1 MPRLISCSAALVL
14 LLGAC
19 GNEEPEVQIPP
30 GSDTNITADDPER
43 AEEAVSEPASEG
55 EATTV
60 DPYDYLMPDG
70 STASFLGEGIEYA
83 NFTLRTVYLE
93 GEHVAVYENNGGTV
107 ALRVY
112 RLSEDAIELVEEQ
125 VEFYEDY
132 TATREELEALEPIR
146 TYLTFPLESGMVIGE
161 RTVVETETTV
171 ETPYK
176 NFEQVVVL
184 ESKGEQDSLSRS
196 YFAEGYGEIKREY
209 RMQEEGQEEFVVT
222 SVLEE
227 LETE

>member
-1 MPRLISCSAALVL
+1 MPRLLSCSLALVL

-43 AEEAVSEPASEG
+43 AEEAVSEPASEE
-55 EATTV
+55 EAATV
-60 DPYDYLMPDG
+60 DPYDYFMPDG
-70 STASFLGEGIEYA
+70 STASFLGEGNEYA
-83 NFTLRTVYLE
+83 SFTLRTVYLE
-93 GEHVAVYENNGGTV
+93 GEHVAVYEDNGGTV

-146 TYLTFPLESGMVIGE
+146 TYLTFPLESGTVIGE
-161 RTVVETETTV
+161 RTVVETDATV
-171 ETPYK
+171 ETPFK

-184 ESKGEQDSLSRS
+184 EREGEEDSLSRS

>member
-1 MPRLISCSAALVL
+1 MPRLLGCSLALVL

-30 GSDTNITADDPER
+30 GSDTNITADDPES
-43 AEEAVSEPASEG
+43 AEEAISEPASEEG
-55 EATTV
+55 GATV
-60 DPYDYLMPDG
+60 DPYDYFMPDG
-70 STASFLGEGIEYA
+70 STASFLGEGNEYA
-83 NFTLRTVYLE
+83 SFTLRTVYME
-93 GEHVAVYENNGGTV
+93 GDHVAVYEDNGGTA

-132 TATREELEALEPIR
+132 TATLEELEALEPIR
-146 TYLTFPLESGMVIGE
+146 TYLTFPLESGTVIGE
-161 RTVVETETTV
+161 RTVVETDATV
-171 ETPYK
+171 ETPFQ
-176 NFEQVVVL
+176 NFEQVIVL
-184 ESKGEQDSLSRS
+184 ESEGTEGSIVKT
-196 YFAEGYGEIKREY
+196 YFAEGYGEVKREF
-209 RMQEEGQEEFVVT
+209 RMQEEDQEEFVVT